1 LALRLLVR
9 DQSMNGKT
17 ALVGLFRVLT
27 INLALSASSPSLAG
41 AEVTITQTNRVERWI
56 TNVINIQMPEN
67 RFVEEYHTNWVTQMR
82 TNIVDLYATNW
93 TMVNL
98 TNEVEVAGT
107 WTNYV
112 TVYHTNWNTRILTNH
127 TTLNL
132 ARTNSVD
139 QYQTNWSTLTLTN
152 WETVVLFKTNWIAQ
166 PLTHVVQVD
175 LASQP
180 AAAATAPTE
189 VVEPREATAE
199 AASPVPAVWA
209 GPLALEAARTSS
221 PPANGLF
228 EVQLKVRRIG
238 NTAAPVQVQ
247 NWRVERD
254 DSAVLLFGQDQ
265 QFKRPL
271 PVGKYKVEAKLKAE
285 GDDSPL
291 SVRGTLS
298 VTLRDATIQPRLL
311 VKK

>member
-1 LALRLLVR
+1 
-9 DQSMNGKT
+9 MNGKT
-17 ALVGLFRVLT
+17 ALVGLFRVLAL
-27 INLALSASSPSLAG
+27 NLALSASSPSLAG

-82 TNIVDLYATNW
+82 TNVVDLYTTNW
-93 TMVNL
+93 TMVKL
-98 TNEVEVAGT
+98 TNEVKVEGT

-112 TVYHTNWNTRILTNH
+112 TAYHTNWNTRILTNH

-132 ARTNSVD
+132 VRTNSVD

-166 PLTHVVQVD
+166 PLTNVVQVD
-175 LASQP
+175 LLSPP
-180 AAAATAPTE
+180 AAAAAAPSE
-189 VVEPREATAE
+189 AVEPREAPAV
-199 AASPVPAVWA
+199 AVVPVPASWT

-221 PPANGLF
+221 PPANDLV
-228 EVQLKVRRIG
+228 EVQLKVRRTD
-238 NTAAPVQVQ
+238 NTAAPAQIQ
-247 NWRVERD
+247 NWRVERED
-254 DSAVLLFGQDQ
+254 GAVLLFGQEQ

-271 PVGKYKVEAKLKAE
+271 PVGKYKVEAKLKPE
-285 GDDSPL
+285 GDDSSL